1 MLMDEAKMGES
12 NKCQNGRCSPSKHHL
27 TTLT

>member
-1 MLMDEAKMGES
+1 MLMDEAKVDES
-12 NKCQNGRCSPSKHHL
+12 NKHQDERCSPSGHHL